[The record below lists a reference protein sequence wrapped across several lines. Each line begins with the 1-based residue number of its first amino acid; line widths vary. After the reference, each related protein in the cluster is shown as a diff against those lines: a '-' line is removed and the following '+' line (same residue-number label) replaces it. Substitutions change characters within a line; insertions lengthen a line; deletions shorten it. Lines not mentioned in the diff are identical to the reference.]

1 MSPRDLSQI
10 NDDRLIRRLFRDTAQ
25 SKHKLFFI
33 AAPPT
38 PWLPTTAMKSTWQLV
53 QVDWD
58 NTYAP
63 AAKSTGIYKVRRFR
77 LHSDDTPLR
86 APVDCRFI
94 PDVWEWMPD
103 QNEHVPRLVKHERY
117 ALASQKNKNLKW
129 PLLPVNLAQDL
140 ITGPIDFTHRKPPVY
155 LQQGPPE
162 AYRIAN
168 SHWNILED
176 RAHEFQLNILD
187 LRQPPQQ
194 QI

>member
-1 MSPRDLSQI
+1 
-10 NDDRLIRRLFRDTAQ
+10 
-25 SKHKLFFI
+25 
-33 AAPPT
+33 
-38 PWLPTTAMKSTWQLV
+38 
-53 QVDWD
+53 
-58 NTYAP
+58 
-63 AAKSTGIYKVRRFR
+63 
-77 LHSDDTPLR
+77 
-86 APVDCRFI
+86 
-94 PDVWEWMPD
+94 MPD
-103 QNEHVPRLVKHERY
+103 QNEHVPRFVKHERY

-176 RAHEFQLNILD
+176 RAHEFQLNISD

-194 QI
+194 QV